1 MPYTLY
7 FQIKDKIG
15 QLVMQDS
22 TFLDFP
28 PEGTPW
34 SFELDDA
41 HIDLAQRLIAI
52 YPTLRERRY
61 ER

>member
-1 MPYTLY
+1 ME
-7 FQIKDKIG
+7 
-15 QLVMQDS
+15 DS
-22 TFLDFP
+22 TFLEFP

-52 YPTLRERRY
+52 YPALRERRY
-61 ER
+61 SVPGQYKKKKKNAK